1 MRKSRRS
8 SRLKRRSR
16 KCWSGGAQVVSP
28 APLGDTSMSASSKMN
43 LGQGID
49 YASIHK
55 NQHGGMAPVGTTGML
70 DDSLRATA
78 RIGVLDQSMGA
89 IQGMSDQS
97 GGARKSFTGA
107 MKSKLKG
114 VLNKIKS
121 KLVGPKS
128 YTRKFMKMMQKKRGG
143 ANGNMMMPK
152 MSGGARRKKATKR
165 RGPKR
170 GMNVHKK
177 ILKTLKNMRR
187 RLGMRGGAATPLT
200 GAADYSSP
208 GMLLS
213 PAAEA
218 RALGGMNPEWKL
230 ATDPNSF
237 APKM

>member
-1 MRKSRRS
+1 
-8 SRLKRRSR
+8 
-16 KCWSGGAQVVSP
+16 
-28 APLGDTSMSASSKMN
+28 MSASSKMN

-97 GGARKSFTGA
+97 GGARKSFTGR
-107 MKSKLKG
+107 MKSKLKS

-128 YTRKFMKMMQKKRGG
+128 YTRKFMNMMKKKRGG
-143 ANGNMMMPK
+143 ANGNMMPK

-165 RGPKR
+165 RMTKRRAPKR
-170 GMNVHKK
+170 GMNVHKR
-177 ILKTLKNMRR
+177 ILTTLKNMRR